1 MLMVMV
7 VRASITEIRETRE
20 SRRRRVGAHSHIHGL
35 GLDEKG
41 RAKSV
46 AAGLVG
52 QVEAR
57 EAAGIIVQMVREGK
71 MAGRGILLV
80 GPPGTG
86 KTALAIAIAK
96 ELGEDTPFVAMTGS
110 EIYSSDM
117 KKTEV
122 LMQAIRKAIG
132 VRIKER
138 RLVYEGMVKEIKF
151 AFTRHPY
158 NPYVKVP
165 RGARLTLKTADDE
178 LTISVGEEI
187 AVQLLQLRVRKG
199 DVIWIDAETGAVH
212 KVGRAKEAGR
222 KYDVDVYRLVE
233 LPSGS
238 VKKEKEIVHT
248 LTLHDL
254 DMSAMAQRAALTA
267 LLGLELV
274 EREIPAEIR
283 KQVDQQVM
291 KLVEEGRAE
300 LVPGVLF
307 IDDAHM
313 LDIEAFSFL
322 SRAME
327 SELAPILVLATN
339 RGMTKIRGTDVEA
352 PHGIPLDLLDRLLII
367 KMRPYTRDELRE
379 IIRIRADEEEIP
391 LTDEALEVLTDI
403 AEQRSLRYAI
413 QLMEPARII
422 AEREGRTKVAAEDV
436 KRAASYFVDVRESVE
451 YIREFEKHFLR

>member
-1 MLMVMV
+1 MVMVMV
-7 VRASITEIRETRE
+7 VGASITEIRETRE
-20 SRRRRVGAHSHIHGL
+20 GRRRRVGAHSHIHGL

-41 RAKSV
+41 RAKPV

-57 EAAGIIVQMVREGK
+57 EAAGIIVQMVKEGK

-86 KTALAIAIAK
+86 KTALAIAIAR
-96 ELGEDTPFVAMTGS
+96 ELGEDTPFVAMSGS

-117 KKTEV
+117 KKTEI
-122 LMQAIRKAIG
+122 LMQAIRKSIG
-132 VRIKER
+132 VRIKVR

-151 AFTRHPY
+151 AFARHPF

-178 LTISVGEEI
+178 LAISVGEEI
-187 AVQLLQLRVRKG
+187 AMQLLQLRVRKG

-212 KVGRAKEAGR
+212 KVGRAKEVSKR
-222 KYDVDVYRLVE
+222 YDVDVYKFVE
-233 LPSGS
+233 LPRGS

-254 DMSAMAQRAALTA
+254 DVSAMAQRVALTA

-283 KQVDQQVM
+283 RQVDQDVM
-291 KLVEEGRAE
+291 KLIEEGRAE

-322 SRAME
+322 NRAME

-339 RGMTKIRGTDVEA
+339 RGITKIRGTDVDA

-391 LTDEALEVLTDI
+391 LTDDALEVLTDI
-403 AEQRSLRYAI
+403 AEKRSLRYAI

-422 AEREGRTKVAAEDV
+422 AEKEGRTKVTAEDV
-436 KRAASYFVDVRESVE
+436 KRVVGYFVDVRESVE
-451 YIREFEKHFLR
+451 YIKKFGERLLR